1 MLPLELYAQT
11 KFITK
16 KKYFLKL
23 HYFTLKQIFNHIPWS
38 YTKRQKLY
46 HYQYSRCNKENKYQ
60 LYYLDPDSIVSASYF
75 EKKKT
80 IYTDVD
86 AYRGL
91 CGYTKRKSYILL
103 YLLGTWAMHYA
114 WRVKINV
121 LFRRVWLK
129 SSFGGW
135 RLQSSSIRYE
145 LCLLTAKLLSCVSV
159 QIQNFTENW
168 KIASIQFLQP
178 TNIWKN
184 HNTVSSFL

>member
-11 KFITK
+11 KFITQK
-16 KKYFLKL
+16 IYLLKL

-114 WRVKINV
+114 WRVNKCPLSEGVAQVLLWRVEAPV
-121 LFRRVWLK
+121 LFHQIWIMFAYCEVTV
-129 SSFGGW
+129 
-135 RLQSSSIRYE
+135 
-145 LCLLTAKLLSCVSV
+145 LC
-159 QIQNFTENW
+159 
-168 KIASIQFLQP
+168 
-178 TNIWKN
+178 
-184 HNTVSSFL
+184 